1 MDVKLP
7 SLVARLKSLRTR
19 LGFGSERSSPLTD
32 STAIA
37 VDAIRTIHDLW
48 RIEADRVQ
56 WIGEPSASTIL
67 REGYG
72 FDWWPGDFKV
82 CVRVHGPHPELDF
95 PLYRLSVQTDF
106 LRDVDVTTPQ
116 FEKDI
121 SELNRLLLCYTVCV
135 HPAALG
141 EDRSFRE
148 AGLNLKSAE
157 VWLGSTIYVHD
168 DSKDW
173 LPRLFSG
180 FAILQP
186 IEAQSRADLA
196 AQLLGG
202 KANRSSPSGGAWST
216 RVDDM
221 LGVDQIIAHHGQQP
235 SKWIDTEEFEEIV
248 ARWGHGDSGFGTA
261 GKGWLTIETP
271 FGAATAMLKLKADE
285 PHCRLGNGLLM
296 TLTLPG
302 LCEDEVQMAQ
312 RAIELN
318 FIEITHWLKSGV
330 PLIGSWS
337 AEEWELPAGPR
348 FATAFSCF
356 VPNMM
361 YKRGLAENFVLYAM
375 GRAKWY
381 RERYLPDET
390 DLPMHE
396 ILNKRLNLK

>member
-1 MDVKLP
+1 
-7 SLVARLKSLRTR
+7 
-19 LGFGSERSSPLTD
+19 
-32 STAIA
+32 
-37 VDAIRTIHDLW
+37 
-48 RIEADRVQ
+48 
-56 WIGEPSASTIL
+56 
-67 REGYG
+67 
-72 FDWWPGDFKV
+72 
-82 CVRVHGPHPELDF
+82 
-95 PLYRLSVQTDF
+95 
-106 LRDVDVTTPQ
+106 
-116 FEKDI
+116 
-121 SELNRLLLCYTVCV
+121 
-135 HPAALG
+135 
-141 EDRSFRE
+141 
-148 AGLNLKSAE
+148 
-157 VWLGSTIYVHD
+157 
-168 DSKDW
+168 
-173 LPRLFSG
+173 
-180 FAILQP
+180 
-186 IEAQSRADLA
+186 
-196 AQLLGG
+196 
-202 KANRSSPSGGAWST
+202 
-216 RVDDM
+216 
-221 LGVDQIIAHHGQQP
+221 
-235 SKWIDTEEFEEIV
+235 
-248 ARWGHGDSGFGTA
+248 
-261 GKGWLTIETP
+261 
-271 FGAATAMLKLKADE
+271 MLKLKADE